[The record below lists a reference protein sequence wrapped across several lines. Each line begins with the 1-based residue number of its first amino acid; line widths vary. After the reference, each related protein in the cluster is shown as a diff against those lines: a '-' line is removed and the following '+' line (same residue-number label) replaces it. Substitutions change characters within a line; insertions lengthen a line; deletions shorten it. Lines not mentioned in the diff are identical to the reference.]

1 VGRRTPPSWNYF
13 DDDTVVRAKPR
24 TTSQKGK
31 TLNRTVVITGTASG
45 IGQATVK
52 RFVDEGWN
60 VVATVRK
67 EGDLEVHKDLE
78 RVRTLLLDVNDE
90 QADAAFADQAVAE
103 FGRVDVLVNNAGY
116 YQMGP
121 LEASTL
127 DQIHRQYQTNVF
139 GLIALT
145 KAFIPH
151 LRQQRSGVI
160 INLSSI
166 SAEQGYPYTAVYAS
180 SKAAVAVLSEGLSI
194 ELAPFGIS
202 VKAIFPGTHTTR
214 IFTKMDIAEET
225 PEDYHAEMARFF
237 GSPQANL
244 GSPPSTAAD
253 VIYRAATD
261 GRPEQVRYY
270 SGPDGEIIP
279 RAKTLLG
286 PQWYW
291 EEFRAANTTGP
302 SPLWTSVAVRQG
314 TESVEQSGP

>member
-1 VGRRTPPSWNYF
+1 M
-13 DDDTVVRAKPR
+13 
-24 TTSQKGK
+24 QM
-31 TLNRTVVITGTASG
+31 NRTVVITGSASG
-45 IGQATVK
+45 IGHATVK
-52 RFVDEGWN
+52 KFAGEGWN

-67 EGDLEVHKDLE
+67 EGDLDVHHALE
-78 RVRTLLLDVNDE
+78 RVRTLLLDVDNE
-90 QADAAFADQAVAE
+90 QADAAFAERAVAE

-151 LRQQRSGVI
+151 LRKQRSGVI
-160 INLSSI
+160 VNLSSI
-166 SAEQGYPYTAVYAS
+166 SAEQGYPYTAAYAS
-180 SKAAVAVLSEGLSI
+180 SKAAVTVLSEGLSI

-202 VKAIFPGTHTTR
+202 VKAILAGIHTTR
-214 IFTKMDIAEET
+214 IFTKMDIATDT

-237 GSPQANL
+237 GSPQALL
-244 GSPPSTAAD
+244 GSPPWTAAD

-270 SGPDGEIIP
+270 SGPDSEIVP
-279 RAKTLLG
+279 RAKALLG
-286 PQWYW
+286 AQWYW
-291 EEFRAANTTGP
+291 EEFRAANSTGP
-302 SPLWTSVAVRQG
+302 SPLWAWVADHHG
-314 TESVEQSGP
+314 TEAVEQSGM

>member
-1 VGRRTPPSWNYF
+1 MSRTA
-13 DDDTVVRAKPR
+13 VV
-24 TTSQKGK
+24 
-31 TLNRTVVITGTASG
+31 TGTASG
-45 IGQATVK
+45 IGRATVTK
-52 RFVDEGWN
+52 FSNEGWN

-67 EGDLEVHKDLE
+67 EADLDVHSGFDN
-78 RVRTLLLDVNDE
+78 VSTLLLDVDDE
-90 QADAAFADQAVAE
+90 DADAAFAQKAVAE
-103 FGRVDVLVNNAGY
+103 FGGVDVLVNNAGY

-151 LRQQRSGVI
+151 FRQQRSGVI
-160 INLSSI
+160 VNLASI

-180 SKAAVAVLSEGLSI
+180 SKAAVAVLSEGLDI
-194 ELAPFGIS
+194 ELAPFGVS

-214 IFTKMDIAEET
+214 IFTKMDLADGV
-225 PEDYHAEMARFF
+225 PEDYLPEMNKFF
-237 GSPQANL
+237 GSPQALL

-253 VIYRAATD
+253 VIYLAATD
-261 GRPEQVRYY
+261 GRAERLRYY

-279 RAKTLLG
+279 RAKALLG

-302 SPLWTSVAVRQG
+302 SPLWTALATRHG
-314 TESVEQSGP
+314 GETVEQAGI